1 MKRFYLILIL
11 LTFGVCGFAREYK
24 VYGPQG
30 GLAMEVTLPD
40 DFNEETDKCPM
51 VILMHGI
58 FSSKDTIVPMSC
70 SEKFVE
76 EYTQDAEL
84 IVVEGENHMIT
95 RKLRTVVSHA
105 VSFFVNELCST
116 ALTTPR

>member
-1 MKRFYLILIL
+1 MLKRLYLILTC
-11 LTFGVCGFAREYK
+11 LTFTLLGFSKEYK

-40 DFNEETDKCPM
+40 DFNEDTGKCPM

-58 FSSKDTIVPMSC
+58 FSSKNIVPIPAMAKAYTGPVRLIHGSKDSIVPMSC

-76 EYTQDAEL
+76 TYTQT
-84 IVVEGENHMIT
+84 I
-95 RKLRTVVSHA
+95 
-105 VSFFVNELCST
+105 
-116 ALTTPR
+116 

>member
-1 MKRFYLILIL
+1 MKRFSVILIIV
-11 LTFGVCGFAREYK
+11 TFSLCTFAREYK

-58 FSSKDTIVPMSC
+58 FSSKNIVPIPALA
-70 SEKFVE
+70 K
-76 EYTQDAEL
+76 AL
-84 IVVEGENHMIT
+84 AKEGI
-95 RKLRTVVSHA
+95 A
-105 VSFFVNELCST
+105 V
-116 ALTTPR
+116 

>member
-1 MKRFYLILIL
+1 MKRVNLILIL
-11 LTFGVCGFAREYK
+11 LTYSLLGFSKEYK

-40 DFNEETDKCPM
+40 GFNEDTDKCPI

-58 FSSKDTIVPMSC
+58 FSSKNIVPMSC
-70 SEKFVE
+70 SDKFVE
-76 EYTQDAEL
+76 TYTQDAEL

-95 RKLRTVVSHA
+95 KRLKTVVSHA
-105 VSFFVNELCST
+105 VSFFVSQLK
-116 ALTTPR
+116 